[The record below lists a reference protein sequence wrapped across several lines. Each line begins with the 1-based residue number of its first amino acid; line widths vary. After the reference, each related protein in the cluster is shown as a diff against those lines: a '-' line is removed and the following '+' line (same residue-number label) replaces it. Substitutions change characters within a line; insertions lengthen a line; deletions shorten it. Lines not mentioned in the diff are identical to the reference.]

1 MTIAGSSSC
10 ALNSLHYS
18 VSYYVQFTNANC
30 SVDVEGARVKKTEF
44 SILRYD
50 ENMYHV
56 K

>member
-1 MTIAGSSSC
+1 MTIAGSPSC
-10 ALNSLHYS
+10 ALHSLHYS
-18 VSYYVQFTNANC
+18 ASYCVKFTNANC
-30 SVDVEGARVKKTEF
+30 SVDVEGASVKKTEF